1 MFHWLKISSSTVSL
15 WIFDVLLHK
24 QKIWFRKFTFSDNCT
39 YRYYDTQLSQK
50 SSPKAPDVN
59 STQQGQ
65 VRQGYQW
72 LTKVKVVQNQGQARV
87 PVTNKARTP
96 VTNKGQSSPKPK
108 ATITGCAEQPS
119 AGCAVGYSAN
129 ARCLLSGQISARCLF
144 RGVYSS
150 LFQYIPIDKKLPFL
164 AHFIKN

>member
-1 MFHWLKISSSTVSL
+1 MCCYTNRR
-15 WIFDVLLHK
+15 FDFANSHFLIIVHTD
-24 QKIWFRKFTFSDNCT
+24 ITT
-39 YRYYDTQLSQK
+39 YRDFGEASKVFTK
-50 SSPKAPDVN
+50 SSRC
-59 STQQGQ
+59 QQYPT
-65 VRQGYQW
+65 RP
-72 LTKVKVVQNQGQARV
+72 GQARV